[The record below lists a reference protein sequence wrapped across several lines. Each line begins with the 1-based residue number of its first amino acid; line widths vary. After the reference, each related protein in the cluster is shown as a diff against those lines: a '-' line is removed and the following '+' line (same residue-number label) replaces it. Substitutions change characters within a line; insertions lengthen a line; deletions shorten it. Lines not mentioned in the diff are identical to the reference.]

1 VNITTLQSKDKSFTD
16 GPILKALI
24 SLAIPIILAN
34 ILQSAYQLI
43 DTFWLGR
50 LGAYAVA
57 AVSLSFPVFFLI
69 LSIGAGI
76 TIAAT
81 VIVSQFKGSGNQEQ
95 INYSSSQSVLV
106 IFLLSILLAFAGYFG
121 AGPMM
126 RLVGAGPEIL
136 DDSIAYFQVSSLG
149 FVFLFMFFVFQSL
162 MRGIGNVW
170 LPMYIVLGTVFLNLI
185 LDPLFIFGFG
195 PVPAYGV
202 SGAAWASVLTQ
213 GGSAVIGLGLLFKG
227 KIGIHIRLRDMRWD
241 FPWIKHLFK
250 IGLPASLDQ
259 STRAA
264 GLTVMVMLV
273 TSFGSNFVAA
283 YGVGARILSFVII
296 PALGLSIATTTIVGQ
311 NIGANKINRAEKTGN
326 LSAKIAFFGLTSVG
340 MLLFFFATSIL
351 TFFVPNDPDV
361 IRDGALF
368 IRIMA
373 PSFGL
378 LGVQQSMTGVFN
390 GAGFT
395 LASMLISILNL
406 WILRF
411 PLAYILS
418 NNTSL
423 GSEGIYWAFPISNLL
438 AAVSAVLYYRT
449 GVWKVKAREHRASQE
464 SLTF

>member
-1 VNITTLQSKDKSFTD
+1 MRSNKDSKDYTQ
-16 GPILKALI
+16 GPIWKNLLN
-24 SLAIPIILAN
+24 LAVPIIMAN

-50 LGAYAVA
+50 LGAHAVA

-69 LSIGAGI
+69 LSVGAGI

-81 VIVSQFKGSGNQEQ
+81 VMVSQSKGSGNQFQ
-95 INYSSSQSVLV
+95 VNRSSSQSILV
-106 IFLLSILLAFAGYFG
+106 IFVLASILSVVGYYV
-121 AGPMM
+121 ARPLMT
-126 RLVGAGPEIL
+126 LVGAGPEIL
-136 DDSIAYFQVSSLG
+136 EDSIRYFQVSSLG
-149 FVFLFMFFVFQSL
+149 FLFLFMFFTFQSL

-170 LPMYIVLGTVFLNLI
+170 LPMFIVLFTVFLNLI
-185 LDPLFIFGFG
+185 LDPLFIFGYG
-195 PVPAYGV
+195 PIPAYGV
-202 SGAAWASVLTQ
+202 SGAAWASVITQ
-213 GGSAVIGLGLLFKG
+213 GISAVIGLAILLRG
-227 KIGIHIRLRDMRWD
+227 RRGIHVKIREMKPD
-241 FPWIKHLFK
+241 FSFVRRLFK
-250 IGLPASLDQ
+250 IGLPASMDQ

-273 TSFGSNFVAA
+273 TSFGSEVVAA

-296 PALGLSIATTTIVGQ
+296 PALGLSIATTTLVGQ
-311 NIGANKINRAEKTGN
+311 NVGAGKIHRAEKTGN
-326 LSAKIAFFGLTSVG
+326 LSSKIAFFGLSGVG
-340 MLLFFFATSIL
+340 ILLFAFAPQIL
-351 TFFVPNDPDV
+351 AFFVPNDPMV
-361 IRDGALF
+361 IRDGAKF

-395 LASMLISILNL
+395 LASMLISILSL

-438 AAVSAVLYYRT
+438 AATTAYIYYRT
-449 GVWKVKAREHRASQE
+449 GQWKEKARQSKED
-464 SLTF
+464 LDVLDL